1 MRLNLLP
8 SRHLGSLLLILTM
21 VGCQESPSIQK
32 KSSVPF
38 VFKSLELRHKQAD
51 GSRDWDLNSPL
62 ARYELGSRVVRARN
76 PEGVLYKENKPSFEI
91 SAQAATVLND
101 GETVLLEG
109 NVMVQQLTGEKV
121 LIIGDR
127 LRWSP
132 NESKMVIEQRPQA
145 LDNISRISAKK
156 VLFQQLTQELVF
168 KGPTKFERWEKQRNN
183 NQDPSIV
190 IRGRNGLWNLDSGK
204 LNAMGPILGHRIVS
218 KNDIPQQLT
227 ATRLQGNTKKGYLD
241 LIKPVT
247 LMIPEQKAS
256 LLAQTTRWKFNSE
269 KLESNQPFI
278 ATQEKSTYRGNSFK
292 VDLAHTRVEIP
303 QNCELSQPGEQL
315 NAEKCIWNW
324 RTEEVQAIGDVILK
338 RDANNHITKS
348 DKLEG
353 RIGEEGTVSF
363 SSSGSKVRSQL
374 TIEGSEEKLK
384 PSSKS
389 SPPIQF

>member
-1 MRLNLLP
+1 MRLNRLP
-8 SRHLGSLLLILTM
+8 SRHLGILLLILAM
-21 VGCQESPSIQK
+21 VGCQESKSPQK
-32 KSSVPF
+32 NSSAPF
-38 VFKSLELRHKQAD
+38 VFKSLELRHKQAN

-62 ARYELGSRVVRARN
+62 ARYELGRRVIRARY

-109 NVMVQQLTGEKV
+109 NVKVQQLTGEKV
-121 LIIGDR
+121 LITGDR

-132 NESKMVIEQRPQA
+132 NDSKMVIEQRPQA
-145 LDNISRISAKK
+145 LDDISRISAKI
-156 VLFQQLTQELVF
+156 VLFHQLTQELIF
-168 KGPTKFERWEKQRNN
+168 KGPTKFERWKKQRNHN
-183 NQDPSIV
+183 HEPSIV

-204 LNAMGPILGHRIVS
+204 LNTMGPILGHRIVS
-218 KNDIPQQLT
+218 KSDIPQQLT

-247 LMIPEQKAS
+247 LMIPEQNAS
-256 LLAQTTRWKFNSE
+256 LFAQTTRWKFKSE
-269 KLESNQPFI
+269 KIESNQPFI

-292 VDLAHTRVEIP
+292 VDLARTKVEIP
-303 QNCELSQPGEQL
+303 QNCELNQPGEQL
-315 NAEKCIWNW
+315 KANKCIWNW
-324 RTEEVQAIGDVILK
+324 RTDEVEAIGDVILK
-338 RDANNHITKS
+338 RDANNQITRS

-353 RIGEEGTVSF
+353 RIGDEGTVSF

-374 TIEGSEEKLK
+374 RIDESEEKSVL
-384 PSSKS
+384 SSKS

>member
-1 MRLNLLP
+1 
-8 SRHLGSLLLILTM
+8 M